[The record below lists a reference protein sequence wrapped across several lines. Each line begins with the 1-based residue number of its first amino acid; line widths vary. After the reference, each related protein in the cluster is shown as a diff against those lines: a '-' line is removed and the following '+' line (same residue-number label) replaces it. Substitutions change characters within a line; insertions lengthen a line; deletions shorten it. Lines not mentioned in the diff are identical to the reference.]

1 MIEHV
6 VTTNWYDIVEVYAE
20 LSFIFGVNSAF
31 VNFKIEPLLVCMV
44 KSAKFGV
51 WELHLSFCWN

>member
-1 MIEHV
+1 
-6 VTTNWYDIVEVYAE
+6 VEVYAE

-51 WELHLSFCWN
+51 